1 MPEGKVAKC
10 VRPLVM
16 LTSGGHLCQVSL
28 QRNAGGPREGDAA
41 LPVIHQRKH
50 TNTRSEGQPKPVV
63 PLDIGFPGLLNRFCN
78 LVLSVVKFPHLKNE
92 EFS

>member
-16 LTSGGHLCQVSL
+16 LTSAGRLCQVSL
-28 QRNAGGPREGDAA
+28 RRNAGGPREGGAA

-50 TNTRSEGQPKPVV
+50 TNRRSEGQPKPVV
-63 PLDIGFPGLLNRFCN
+63 PLDLGFLGLLHRFCN